1 MSVEANKSLAIED
14 LLGLPDSSEETSE
27 VDIPGLGRVVVRA
40 FSKADHTR
48 MIRKATVKGEI
59 DQERLEV
66 LALSV
71 GMGISE
77 EQAEALRRKRW
88 GVVQVILNK
97 IWEISGMNAIAQ
109 VTQVALD
116 NAERAFPS

>member
-1 MSVEANKSLAIED
+1 MPASKALSIDD

-27 VDIPGLGRVVVRA
+27 VEIPGLGRVTVRA
-40 FSKADHTR
+40 FSKAHHTQ

-66 LALSV
+66 FALSI

-88 GVVQVILNK
+88 GVVQVILSE
-97 IWEISGMNAIAQ
+97 IWRISGMNAVAQ
-109 VTQVALD
+109 VAQVALD
-116 NAERAFPS
+116 DAEQAFRDG

>member
-1 MSVEANKSLAIED
+1 MQVAVNKLLTVDD

-27 VDIPGLGRVVVRA
+27 IEIPGLGRVAVKA

-66 LALSV
+66 LALST

-77 EQAEALRRKRW
+77 AQAEALRRKRW
-88 GVVQVILNK
+88 GVVQVILNE
-97 IWEISGMNAIAQ
+97 IWSLSGMNAVAQ

-116 NAERAFPS
+116 DAEKAFRG